1 MIVYTG
7 NEPLGGAW
15 TEVQL
20 GDLVLPY
27 ANVEEQRAAH
37 YAHLVSLMPE
47 LMGRLSWSRAEID
60 AYRTKAFR
68 EILAHAQA
76 HSPWH
81 AKRTASIDA
90 ASATLDDL
98 KRIPVMT
105 KNDLMANWDAIVTI
119 PGATLRQAEEALQA
133 MTDQFYIWD
142 DHVLFTSG
150 GTGGRPG
157 VFVYDWTA
165 LATTWGGMSRGMMKY
180 LLTMMTG
187 ANGEFQQPRMAAIG
201 AEKSAHGSYVVARVF
216 SNPFNPTHMLS
227 GWRAIDDLVPPLNK
241 IQPQLLSC
249 YPTLIPG
256 LVAAVDA
263 GALKISPNVIYFG
276 AEQLTDNNR
285 KLARRAWPG
294 AEILTCWGTSEGG
307 GTFPCPC
314 GDGYHISEDLVVIE
328 PVDAEGKPVKP
339 GQKSAGIYFTNLFN
353 KALPLLRY
361 YIDDVFELEDKPC
374 PCGSAFQKVRQV
386 HGRSIDTF
394 RYGQIAVNP
403 VALDLA
409 VLEQPRITEY
419 QIRQTAHGAHLAYRS
434 DGEVDTKRIVQKF
447 SDALLSYGVADPQIT
462 LEEITHLERTT
473 AGKLKRFV
481 PLPR

>member
-1 MIVYTG
+1 M
-7 NEPLGGAW
+7 
-15 TEVQL
+15 
-20 GDLVLPY
+20 PY

-37 YAHLVSLMPE
+37 YAHLIGLMPE
-47 LMGRLSWSRAEID
+47 LMNRLSWSRAEID
-60 AYRTKAFR
+60 AHRTNAFR
-68 EILAHAQA
+68 EMLRHAQA
-76 HSPWH
+76 YSPWY
-81 AKRTASIDA
+81 ARRTAHVEPA
-90 ASATLDDL
+90 TATLADL
-98 KRIPVMT
+98 ARIPVMT
-105 KNDLMANWDAIVTI
+105 KNDLMANWDEIVTV
-119 PGATLRQAEEALQA
+119 PGANLKQAEEALQA
-133 MTDQFYIWD
+133 MTDQAYVWE

-157 VFVYDWTA
+157 VFVYDWNA

-180 LLTMMTG
+180 LLSMMQG
-187 ANGEFQQPRMAAIG
+187 ENGEIRQPRVAAIG

-227 GWRAIDDLVPPLNK
+227 GWRSIDDLVPRLND

-263 GALKISPNVIYFG
+263 GALKIAPQVIYFG
-276 AEQLTDNNR
+276 AEQLTDYNR
-285 KLARRAWPG
+285 QLARKAWPQ

-328 PVDAEGKPVKP
+328 PVDAEGLPILP
-339 GQKSAGIYFTNLFN
+339 GQKSSGIYFTNLFN
-353 KALPLLRY
+353 KALPIIRY
-361 YIDDVFELEDKPC
+361 YIDDVFEMEEGPC
-374 PCGSAFQKVRQV
+374 PCGSAYRKVRQV
-386 HGRSIDTF
+386 HGRTIDTF

-419 QIRQTAHGAHLAYRS
+419 QIRQTTRGAHLAYRS
-434 DGEVDTKRIVQKF
+434 DGEVDTDRIVRRF
-447 SDALLSYGVADPQIT
+447 SEALSSYGVNDPQIT
-462 LEEITHLERTT
+462 LEQIKHLERTR

-481 PLPR
+481 PLSQ